1 MARISLYHLMM
12 SSWLSL
18 ANFGKLVEEGPF
30 IWRAL
35 ICSARVS
42 CATFARVL
50 ASDWSEDTVVV
61 RAVIS
66 DEFWARMR
74 VCCSNRAW
82 RVGSRD
88 AGAWGKGLLD
98 DCRDGAIFGGGCI
111 GLCVKEEAGGA
122 FTDGAIVG
130 GGGGGGCTGFCVKE
144 EAGGAFRDGAIVGG
158 GGTGCCG

>member
-1 MARISLYHLMM
+1 M
-12 SSWLSL
+12 
-18 ANFGKLVEEGPF
+18 
-30 IWRAL
+30 
-35 ICSARVS
+35 
-42 CATFARVL
+42 
-50 ASDWSEDTVVV
+50 VV